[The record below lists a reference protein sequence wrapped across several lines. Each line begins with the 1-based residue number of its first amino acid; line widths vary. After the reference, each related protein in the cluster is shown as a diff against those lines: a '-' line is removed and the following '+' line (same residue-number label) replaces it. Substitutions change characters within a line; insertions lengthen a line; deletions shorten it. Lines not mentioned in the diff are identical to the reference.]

1 MVSGLAIFA
10 SCAVMA
16 FRGRPRNGRAGCGRK
31 GHPLHCLRGNAE
43 RGQTPSGA
51 TPITETGY
59 RAGFFR
65 VCKQCLRDP
74 RIAAEKL
81 TVKIGRLKTSL
92 EFLETIV
99 VPAMN
104 RQSPTSDQ

>member
-1 MVSGLAIFA
+1 M
-10 SCAVMA
+10 MA
-16 FRGRPRNGRAGCGRK
+16 EQGVAGKDAPCIVCG
-31 GHPLHCLRGNAE
+31 GNAE
-43 RGQTPSGA
+43 RGRTLSGA

-74 RIAAEKL
+74 RIAAETL
-81 TVKIGRLKTSL
+81 TAKVNRLKASL

-104 RQSPTSDQ
+104 GQAADHRSRINE

>member
-1 MVSGLAIFA
+1 MAEQG
-10 SCAVMA
+10 AV
-16 FRGRPRNGRAGCGRK
+16 GRDTLCIV
-31 GHPLHCLRGNAE
+31 CEGNAE
-43 RGQTPSGA
+43 EGRTLSGT
-51 TPITETGY
+51 TPITEPDY

-65 VCKQCLRDP
+65 LCKQCLRDP

-81 TVKIGRLKTSL
+81 TVKVVQLKASL

-104 RQSPTSDQ
+104 GLAADHRLRINE

>member
-1 MVSGLAIFA
+1 MAERG
-10 SCAVMA
+10 AV
-16 FRGRPRNGRAGCGRK
+16 GKDTPCIVCG
-31 GHPLHCLRGNAE
+31 GNAE
-43 RGQTPSGA
+43 RGRTLSGA

-65 VCKQCLRDP
+65 VCKQCHRDP

-81 TVKIGRLKTSL
+81 TVKVGQLKASI

-104 RQSPTSDQ
+104 RQASDHRLRINE

>member
-1 MVSGLAIFA
+1 MAEQG
-10 SCAVMA
+10 AV
-16 FRGRPRNGRAGCGRK
+16 GNDTPCIVCG
-31 GHPLHCLRGNAE
+31 GNAE
-43 RGQTPSGA
+43 RGQTLSGA

-81 TVKIGRLKTSL
+81 TVKVGRLKASL

-104 RQSPTSDQ
+104 SQAADHRLRINE